1 MTDPTDMTVDTT
13 GGDDL
18 LNQLVGADKKFK
30 TVVDLAKGKLEA
42 DTFISKL
49 ADENRALR
57 ALIQN
62 GEESKRS
69 TEIMSELLAKVS
81 QGTHPN
87 VQNDGNQPVNGGSN
101 QSQALTSKDVEV
113 LFKNL
118 RQQEREDANE
128 KMALSKL
135 SEKYGDKVEDFL
147 NKKAAELALD
157 VNVLKATARK
167 SPNAFANLIG
177 ENNQSRPTSTSAGV
191 KGVNTSAISEL
202 TSNGLESV
210 RDKRYYDKLRT
221 EMGTKKFYLDRNL
234 QLQLHKD
241 MMALGDRWE
250 AA

>member
-1 MTDPTDMTVDTT
+1 MTDPTEMTADTT

-30 TVVDLAKGKLEA
+30 TVADLAKGKLEA